1 MGDPIITYE
10 SLYEALRKERNYPE
24 LQKLDPDFLKNVVNY
39 LKEKESIVEMQRSKS
54 QFSSDIGKT
63 QIQLENVKKLIREIY
78 EKREG
83 KIIQLAILISRNE
96 SGNIATSSMLPE
108 EIKLYNNLLAT
119 LNMFRKGILTNL
131 LNKLPPSLEEPPKEL
146 KSQASQQDTTKLV
159 RFLYPTPKFV
169 GDDMNIYGPFETE
182 DIANLPEKV
191 ANLLVDKKRAAFF
204 KV

>member
-96 SGNIATSSMLPE
+96 SGNVSTSSMLPE
-108 EIKLYNNLLAT
+108 EIRLYNNLLAT

-131 LNKLPPSLEEPPKEL
+131 LNKLSPSLEESPKEL

-191 ANLLVDKKRAAFF
+191 ANLLIEKKRAALF